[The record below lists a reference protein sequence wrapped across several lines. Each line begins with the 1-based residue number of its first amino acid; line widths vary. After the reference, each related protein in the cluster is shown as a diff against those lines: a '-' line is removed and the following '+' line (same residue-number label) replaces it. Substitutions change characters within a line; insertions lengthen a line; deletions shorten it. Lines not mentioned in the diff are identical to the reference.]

1 MDIRVLRY
9 FIAVANHESISG
21 AASHLHL
28 TQPTLSR
35 QLNELEE
42 KLNTKLFHRGNRKIQ
57 LTEEGRFLLEKAK
70 EIVNLV
76 DKTEANF
83 NQSEDIVS
91 GEIYIGA
98 GETEAMRVIAK
109 TLKKVIKRSP
119 NIQFHTYSGN
129 FDDVTNKLDNGLL
142 DFGMIIE
149 PADKQKY
156 NYIKLPETEVS
167 GVLMPKTSFLAD
179 KEYIKPEDL
188 INYPL
193 IISRQT
199 SDSNEIAG
207 WFGKDIEDLNIIGTY
222 NLLYNASIMVQE
234 GIGYAICI
242 DKLIDTSENSE
253 LCFRPLSPTLESG
266 LNLIWKKHQTFSKAS
281 KAFLKQL
288 REDLNL

>member
-1 MDIRVLRY
+1 MY
-9 FIAVANHESISG
+9 K
-21 AASHLHL
+21 
-28 TQPTLSR
+28 R
-35 QLNELEE
+35 Q
-42 KLNTKLFHRGNRKIQ
+42 
-57 LTEEGRFLLEKAK
+57 
-70 EIVNLV
+70 
-76 DKTEANF
+76 
-83 NQSEDIVS
+83 
-91 GEIYIGA
+91 
-98 GETEAMRVIAK
+98 
-109 TLKKVIKRSP
+109 
-119 NIQFHTYSGN
+119 
-129 FDDVTNKLDNGLL
+129 VTNKLDNGLL

>member
-9 FIAVANHESISG
+9 FIAVANQESISG
-21 AASHLHL
+21 AANQLHL
-28 TQPTLSR
+28 SQPTLSR
-35 QLNELEE
+35 QLNDLEDN
-42 KLNTKLFHRGNRKIQ
+42 LNTKLFHRGNRKIQ

-83 NQSEDIVS
+83 NQSEDIIS

-98 GETEAMRVIAK
+98 GETEAMRIIAK
-109 TLKKVIKRSP
+109 SLKKVIEQSP

-142 DFGMIIE
+142 DFGVIIE

-156 NYIKLPETEVS
+156 NYIKLPESEIS
-167 GVLMPKTSFLAD
+167 GVLMPKTSPLAN
-179 KEYIKPEDL
+179 KETIKPEDL
-188 INYPL
+188 INHPL
-193 IISRQT
+193 IISHQT